1 MIRSLFLIFV
11 LCWSALATAR
21 PVLVFGDSLSAG
33 FGLAREQSWPAL
45 LEPRLKERGY
55 TLVNA
60 SISGET
66 TAGGRSR
73 LGAALDQHRP
83 AVVVLELGAND
94 GLRGLSIA
102 QTRDNLT
109 AMARAVKAS
118 GARLLLVGMRL
129 PPNYGPDYTAAFEH
143 TFTAVAKA
151 EKTALLPFLLEPVAA
166 DPANFQKDGLH
177 PVASAQPRILDHVWK
192 ALKPLLK

>member
-1 MIRSLFLIFV
+1 MIRSLFLVI
-11 LCWSALATAR
+11 LLAGSTLASAR
-21 PVLVFGDSLSAG
+21 PVLLFGDSLSAG

-45 LEPRLKERGY
+45 LEPRLREQGY

-66 TAGGRSR
+66 TAGGRAR
-73 LGAALDQHRP
+73 LAAALAQHQP
-83 AVVVLELGAND
+83 ALVVLELGSND
-94 GLRGLSIA
+94 GLRGLPLE
-102 QTRDNLT
+102 QTRDNLR

-129 PPNYGPDYTAAFEH
+129 PPNYGPDYTAAFER
-143 TFTAVAKA
+143 TFAEVAKA
-151 EKTALLPFLLEPVAA
+151 EKAPLLPFLLEPVAA

-177 PVASAQPRILDHVWK
+177 PVAAVQSRILNHVWK
-192 ALKPLLK
+192 SLKPLLK